1 MTIGN
6 EKSHD
11 SLSSNPT
18 FSMFMDNVSKAGKS
32 NRNKIINEWLALL
45 DHDAQIRLINK
56 LKARGIE
63 YIPNENQRF
72 YEV

>member
-6 EKSHD
+6 EKSHNH
-11 SLSSNPT
+11 LNGNEN
-18 FSMFMDNVSKAGKS
+18 FSMFMDSIAKAGKS
-32 NRNKIINEWLALL
+32 NRNKIISEWLALL

>member
-6 EKSHD
+6 GKSQD
-11 SLSSNPT
+11 SLSSNPS
-18 FSMFMDNVSKAGKS
+18 FSMFMDNVAKAGKS